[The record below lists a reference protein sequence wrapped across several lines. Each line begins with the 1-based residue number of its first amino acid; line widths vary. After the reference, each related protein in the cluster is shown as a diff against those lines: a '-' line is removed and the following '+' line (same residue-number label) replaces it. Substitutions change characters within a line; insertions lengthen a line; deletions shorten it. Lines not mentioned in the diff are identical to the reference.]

1 MQTAMPTL
9 QLTGGHSSR
18 KKPPTGLISSLTFF
32 CHIPVFQSY
41 NRARKETDL
50 NTAFLKKNL
59 LGCVLSCLLGTMNLS
74 IGATH
79 LIRIGLAGFPT
90 SLLHYLGYDEYSEAI
105 TSLVLEPLVTLDPQT
120 LQPQAALARRFDEN
134 GSKTRFEFEIHPKAT
149 FSDGSPVTAAD
160 VLATWNQLKTAGPP
174 AATYAAL
181 FDGIEHCQA
190 LSSQKVVF
198 TSKQPVAAG
207 LGLFSQLFIMPAK
220 VFIGKSLLKDF
231 NESFVGSGPYRIDQ
245 VVWGKSIS
253 LKRNKQYWG
262 FREKSNERKYQLEQ
276 VEFIVQSDPTAL
288 FHMLVKD
295 QIDYLYFLSARSW
308 AKDTAHPLFKKGTIK
323 KLEVN
328 NRLPF
333 AMAGIAWNLRKPLF
347 QDVRV
352 RLALAHLFNR
362 DRLIKEFFFDQ
373 YLPATGIAH
382 SKSAFHHPKNDP
394 VSFDPQKAHALL
406 KEAGWIQS
414 EGSHQYMKDGKPLQ
428 FEILTG
434 NPPAGKYLAF
444 YQEDLRKAGIRI
456 TIRVVD
462 WPTYLRMRGQGSF
475 EALDFSR
482 NRDEL
487 LRDLDITWHSNGASD
502 PASGNITGFKN
513 KKVDDLLAQL
523 KSETRVSTRE
533 HLIQQ
538 LDLLISQNHPMAF
551 SWEPK
556 YQRIAFWDRYEFID
570 PGYHAF
576 SRWNQLFHDWQWKL
590 SPPSVGSP

>member
-1 MQTAMPTL
+1 M
-9 QLTGGHSSR
+9 
-18 KKPPTGLISSLTFF
+18 
-32 CHIPVFQSY
+32 
-41 NRARKETDL
+41 
-50 NTAFLKKNL
+50 NTAFLKRTFL
-59 LGCVLSCLLGTMNLS
+59 WWILSGLLGTMNLS
-74 IGATH
+74 VGATH
-79 LIRIGLAGFPT
+79 LIRIGMAGFPT

-120 LQPQAALARRFDEN
+120 LQPQTALARRFDEN
-134 GSKTRFEFEIHPKAT
+134 GSRTRFEFEIHPKAT
-149 FSDGSPVTAAD
+149 FSDGSPVTSAD

-174 AATYAAL
+174 AAAYAAL

-190 LSSQKVVF
+190 LSSKTVVF
-198 TSKQPVAAG
+198 TSKQPIAAG
-207 LGLFSQLFIMPAK
+207 LGLFSQLFIMPSKLFA
-220 VFIGKSLLKDF
+220 GKSLLKDF
-231 NESFVGSGPYRIDQ
+231 NESFVGSGPYRIDH

-253 LKRNKQYWG
+253 LKRNAQYWG
-262 FREKSNERKYQLEQ
+262 FQEKTNERKYQLEQ
-276 VEFIVQSDPTAL
+276 VEFVAQSDPTTL

-308 AKDTAHPLFKKGTIK
+308 AKDTAHPLFKKGAIK

-333 AMAGIAWNLRKPLF
+333 TMAGIAWNLRKPLF

-373 YLPATGIAH
+373 YLAATGIAH
-382 SKSAFHHPKNDP
+382 SKSVFHHPKNDP

-406 KEAGWIQS
+406 KEAGWKQS
-414 EGSHQYMKDGKPLQ
+414 EGSRQYMKDGKPLQ

-434 NPPAGKYLAF
+434 NPPASKYLAF
-444 YQEDLRKAGIRI
+444 YQEDLRKAGIQI

-462 WPTYLRMRGQGSF
+462 WPTYLRMRGQGTF

-482 NRDEL
+482 NRDEQ
-487 LRDLDITWHSNGASD
+487 LRDLEITWHSSGASD

-533 HLIQQ
+533 RLIQQ
-538 LDLLISQNHPMAF
+538 LDLLISQDHPMAF

-556 YQRIAFWDRYEFID
+556 YQRIAFWDRYEFTE
-570 PGYHAF
+570 PGYYAY
-576 SRWNQLFHDWQWKL
+576 SRWNQLFHEWRWKL
-590 SPPSVGSP
+590 PQPSVGSP